1 MSHTTVVTTERDF
14 DEELTAFNASE
25 YAYHL
30 RQHRKLTYRC
40 IRPPGSP
47 KHEGHARV
55 FDDDFPEFVTLQ
67 NSLAS
72 LETRVGS
79 LEIDKKKAKTT
90 EKDVSERLTRLED
103 SGHETLEQL
112 EALL

>member
-1 MSHTTVVTTERDF
+1 MPVSTHIICANIENSPID
-14 DEELTAFNASE
+14 ASD
-25 YAYHL
+25 
-30 RQHRKLTYRC
+30 RQALQNMK
-40 IRPPGSP
+40 
-47 KHEGHARV
+47 GHARV

-103 SGHETLEQL
+103 LVTKHSSNLRHFYEHLRVIEDAALEVSCKS
-112 EALL
+112 